1 MTSMKRTISK
11 PVGVAVSAS
20 VITTL
25 LLHAVLLAAGSAR
38 AEKEHGQEAPI
49 ARAQLYVVKDEQ
61 GKNRAFF
68 GLLPDGS
75 VGMRIMDKEGVLR
88 TQFTVSQ
95 KGSAGLVLT
104 HKNAKSVAS
113 IFVADDGQPGFTM
126 TDARGES
133 VIISQPASAAQRPG
147 SAASSPAT
155 TLPSSL
161 WNFGGRT
168 SPEEAERERDRRR
181 RKDECLRTC
190 QGFKDTEI
198 QKSCL
203 TQCQ

>member
-1 MTSMKRTISK
+1 MNEMKKLVFK
-11 PVGVAVSAS
+11 PVWSAVVAS
-20 VITTL
+20 VMTTL
-25 LLHAVLLAAGSAR
+25 LVHTLFLATTTAR
-38 AEKEHGQEAPI
+38 AEKEHSPDAPI

-113 IFVADDGQPGFTM
+113 FFIADDGQPGFTM
-126 TDARGES
+126 TDAKGES
-133 VIISQPASAAQRPG
+133 LIVSQPASSAQRPG
-147 SAASSPAT
+147 AAASPGT
-155 TLPSSL
+155 ELPSSL
-161 WNFGGRT
+161 WNFGSRV